1 MKLTEILKQKK
12 VLVAI
17 SIAVICII
25 VVVAVIVFN
34 NKNTKQIIDT
44 PTETTTVETDS
55 EVEQSEISDIPVE
68 DGDFIYKN
76 ENKTEIIG
84 LSESGR
90 KTMDLIFPEHV
101 TKISNIFIPSDS
113 LLHTVYFMNLD
124 VELEN
129 VSFANSRV
137 EEIKNWP
144 NTITDISDNMFNGCT
159 YLTTFGSTKG
169 VITIPD
175 TVTTIGNGAF
185 AGCTSIKEVDF
196 NNVTEIK
203 DYAFQG
209 CVNLTALKWTK
220 VETIGDAAF
229 FAAGMTEVKLP
240 DTCKTLGSIVFFRCT
255 NLISLNINN
264 VESVNQELC
273 RECTALTD
281 FYANKDFTAT
291 VAEIS
296 DNTSEDEINA
306 YETLFIDCNNVVLH
320 LNKKSSFVEYL
331 NTHPNSNFTVVNE

>member
-1 MKLTEILKQKK
+1 MKLTEMIKQKK

-17 SIAVICII
+17 CMAIICII
-25 VVVAVIVFN
+25 AVVVIVFN
-34 NKNTKQIIDT
+34 NKNTEQINPTSTEVT
-44 PTETTTVETDS
+44 PTEVASTI
-55 EVEQSEISDIPVE
+55 EQSEVADIPVTE
-68 DGDFIYKN
+68 GDFIYKN

-84 LSESGR
+84 LSDVGKSS
-90 KTMDLIFPEHV
+90 MDLIFPEKV
-101 TKISNIFIPSDS
+101 TKISNIYVPSES

-137 EEIKNWP
+137 EEIQNWP
-144 NTITDISDNMFNGCT
+144 NSITEISDNMFNGCT
-159 YLTTFGSTKG
+159 HLTTFGSTKG

-175 TVTTIGNGAF
+175 TVTTIGSGAF
-185 AGCTSIKEVDF
+185 SGCTSIKEVEF

-209 CVNLTALKWTK
+209 CVNLKTLNWTK

-229 FAAGMTEVKLP
+229 FAAGMTEVELP

-255 NLISLNINN
+255 NLTSLNINN

-281 FYANKDFTAT
+281 FYANKDFIAT
-291 VAEIS
+291 VAETS
-296 DNTSEDEINA
+296 DNTSGDEINA
-306 YETLFIDCNNVVLH
+306 YETLFKDCNNVVLH
-320 LNKKSSFVEYL
+320 IKEKSAFAEYL
-331 NTHPNSNFTVVNE
+331 NNNPNSNFTVVNE